1 MNKLSKTFF
10 CTVVMSVGAL
20 SLSACDNTQKTR
32 VLKLAHTLDT
42 THPVHAALVFLN
54 ERLESISGGEMRLDI
69 YPSGQLGT
77 ERELIE
83 LLQIGGLAMAKV
95 SASPL
100 EGFIPEMKLFSL
112 PYLFEDSD
120 HYWQIL
126 NGDIGRQLLLA
137 GEQYRVR
144 GLAYYEAGSR
154 SFYSTKKAIRSP
166 ADLSGMKIRVQNSQT
181 AVATIKAM
189 GGSPTPVSFGELY
202 TALQQGLVDGA
213 ENNPPS
219 FYLSK
224 HYEVCK
230 FYTLDEHTAVPDIVI
245 IGTPTWDKLS
255 STEQSWLQQ
264 ATDASVGHQRR
275 LWATA
280 TQQALD
286 AVKAAGVEII
296 TPDKSLF
303 QNTVAS
309 IYLDENLNS
318 MQHLIDRIRH
328 KGPEKEQ

>member
-1 MNKLSKTFF
+1 MKRTSSR
-10 CTVVMSVGAL
+10 SVQLLAIGLFAITL
-20 SLSACDNTQKTR
+20 ASCNNPDRVR
-32 VLKLAHTLDT
+32 VLKLAHTMDT
-42 THPVHAALVFLN
+42 THPVHQALLYLN
-54 ERLESISGGEMRLDI
+54 ERLEEVSNGKMQLDV

-112 PYLFEDSD
+112 PYLFNDSE
-120 HYWQIL
+120 HFWKVL

-144 GLAYYEAGSR
+144 GLAYYDSGSR
-154 SFYSTKKAIRSP
+154 SFYSTEKPIRSP
-166 ADLSGMKIRVQNSQT
+166 ADLPGMKIRVQNSQT
-181 AVATIKAM
+181 AVALIKAM

-224 HYEVCK
+224 HFEVSK
-230 FYTLDEHTAVPDIVI
+230 YLSLDEHTSVPDVII
-245 IGTPTWDKLS
+245 IGTPVWNTLS
-255 STEQSWLQQ
+255 DQEKAWLQF
-264 ATDASVGHQRR
+264 ATDESVLRQRELWEAS
-275 LWATA
+275 
-280 TQQALD
+280 TQESLD
-286 AVKAAGVEII
+286 AVREAGVEII
-296 TPDKSLF
+296 YPDKSKFKESVQSLY
-303 QNTVAS
+303 QDLGSLQPLV
-309 IYLDENLNS
+309 
-318 MQHLIDRIRH
+318 DRI
-328 KGPEKEQ
+328 QSND